1 VPELATDESLWCRR
15 RDLNPHGLRHT
26 PLKRA
31 CLPFH
36 HFGKNHEASLV
47 KRRSSEFVVVSDSRD
62 TLHERRLRHLHYRSS
77 PKFLSMNESSGRIG
91 PFNSVAVVRMV
102 QTDQRDLASTVA
114 AFFDVDN
121 TILPGEASEVRFF
134 RWLWHRGIVG
144 WPEARASVAWLLRHV
159 PPMSLH
165 PLRQRKLYLAGKP
178 AQVIEPLGEE
188 FCREQLC
195 PRVSAI
201 AMRKL
206 DEHRR
211 AGHAIVFVTGSLDFL
226 IAPVADA
233 LRADRCF
240 ASRLEQQQGL
250 YTGLLVPPLPYG
262 EGKRQLIDQLTQE
275 LTLDLSQCY
284 AYGDSPGDV
293 DLLRAVGHP
302 TVVNPIRGMD
312 AIARR
317 HNWPVVKWP

>member
-1 VPELATDESLWCRR
+1 
-15 RDLNPHGLRHT
+15 
-26 PLKRA
+26 
-31 CLPFH
+31 
-36 HFGKNHEASLV
+36 
-47 KRRSSEFVVVSDSRD
+47 
-62 TLHERRLRHLHYRSS
+62 
-77 PKFLSMNESSGRIG
+77 MI
-91 PFNSVAVVRMV
+91 

-121 TILPGEASEVRFF
+121 TILPGEASELRFF
-134 RWLWHRGIVG
+134 RWLWRRGVVG
-144 WPEARASVAWLLRHV
+144 WPEVRDSVAWLLRHV
-159 PPMSLH
+159 PPLSIH

-178 AQVIEPLGEE
+178 SQVIEPLGEE
-188 FCREQLC
+188 FCREELC

-211 AGHAIVFVTGSLDFL
+211 AGHTIIFVTGSLDFL

-233 LRADRCF
+233 LRVDRYF
-240 ASRLEQQQGL
+240 ATRLEQQQGL

-262 EGKRQLIDQLTQE
+262 VGKRQLIDRLTQD
-275 LTLDLSQCY
+275 LTLNLSQCY

-317 HNWPVVKWP
+317 LNWPVVKWP

>member
-1 VPELATDESLWCRR
+1 MIQTDH
-15 RDLNPHGLRHT
+15 RDLT
-26 PLKRA
+26 
-31 CLPFH
+31 
-36 HFGKNHEASLV
+36 
-47 KRRSSEFVVVSDSRD
+47 
-62 TLHERRLRHLHYRSS
+62 
-77 PKFLSMNESSGRIG
+77 
-91 PFNSVAVVRMV
+91 
-102 QTDQRDLASTVA
+102 STVA

-121 TILPGEASEVRFF
+121 TILPGEASELRFF
-134 RWLWHRGIVG
+134 RWLWRRGIVG
-144 WPEARASVAWLLRHV
+144 WPEARDSVAWLLRNV
-159 PPMSLH
+159 PPLSLH

-178 AQVIEPLGEE
+178 SQVIEPLGEE
-188 FCREQLC
+188 FCREELC

-211 AGHAIVFVTGSLDFL
+211 AGHAIIFVTGSLDFL

-233 LRADRCF
+233 LRVDRCL
-240 ASRLEQQQGL
+240 ATRLEQQEGL

-262 EGKRQLIDQLTQE
+262 AGKRQLIDRLTQD

-317 HNWPVVKWP
+317 LNWPVVKWP

>member
-1 VPELATDESLWCRR
+1 
-15 RDLNPHGLRHT
+15 
-26 PLKRA
+26 
-31 CLPFH
+31 
-36 HFGKNHEASLV
+36 
-47 KRRSSEFVVVSDSRD
+47 
-62 TLHERRLRHLHYRSS
+62 
-77 PKFLSMNESSGRIG
+77 MI
-91 PFNSVAVVRMV
+91 
-102 QTDQRDLASTVA
+102 QTDQRGLASTVA

-121 TILPGEASEVRFF
+121 TILPGEASELRFF
-134 RWLWHRGIVG
+134 RWLWRRGIVG
-144 WPEARASVAWLLRHV
+144 WPEARASVAWLVRHA
-159 PPMSLH
+159 PPFSLH

-178 AQVIEPLGEE
+178 SQVIEPLAEE
-188 FCREQLC
+188 FCREELC
-195 PRVSAI
+195 PRVSAV

-211 AGHAIVFVTGSLDFL
+211 AGHAIIFVTGSLDFL

-233 LRADRCF
+233 LQADRCS

-250 YTGLLVPPLPYG
+250 YTGFLVPPLPYG
-262 EGKRQLIDQLTQE
+262 EGKRQLIDRLTQE

-302 TVVNPIRGMD
+302 TVVNPIRGMA